1 MQGPAGPTISPPDY
15 TGGSLLNLV
24 AELER
29 RLTGSALHPGL
40 HGGLAD
46 LVPEAETYVLVLF
59 DGLGDHQLDHPTA
72 APLRASRVAA
82 LDAPFP
88 TTTTVS
94 MSTIATGMSPAEHGL
109 LGYELWL
116 PEVDEVVRTIKWMTL
131 WGEPIDHDYP
141 GFLPAPNLW
150 ERVTAAGA
158 EPITVQPWNFGGSPM
173 SQMLYRGCRFEPWW
187 SEDDAPRAT
196 ASLAGEPGR
205 LVFLYVPHVDFA
217 AHVAG
222 QGDPAYSEALG
233 IAATVWSSLAAAL
246 PDGAVAIG
254 TADHGHVD
262 VPPGR
267 HHEISKGE
275 QGDRIL
281 YGDSR
286 AMFVR
291 GAPLDPPSGGAW
303 VPRSDMEEWWGPGN
317 RHPRFGER
325 APDGVLVAPDGGALL
340 HRHSDDRL
348 IGQHGAL
355 TPEEMR
361 IPLLV
366 AESV

>member
-1 MQGPAGPTISPPDY
+1 MTDAATPTIAVPDY
-15 TGGSLLNLV
+15 AGGSLLNLV

-40 HGGLAD
+40 HPDLAD
-46 LVPEAETYVLVLF
+46 LVPQAETYVLVLF
-59 DGLGDHQLDHPTA
+59 DGLGDHQLAHPA
-72 APLRASRVAA
+72 ATPLRRSRVGA

-94 MSTIATGMSPAEHGL
+94 MATVATGMSPAEHGL

-131 WGEPIDHDYP
+131 WGEPIDHDYA

-150 ERVTAAGA
+150 ERLGAAGA
-158 EPITVQPWNFGGSPM
+158 EPITVQPWNFGGSAM

-187 SEDDAPRAT
+187 SEDDAPHAAAT
-196 ASLAGEPGR
+196 LAADPGR

-217 AHVAG
+217 AHMVG
-222 QGDPAYSEALG
+222 QGDPAYDDALA
-233 IAATVWSSLAAAL
+233 IAARVWSGLTEAL

-262 VPPGR
+262 VPPER
-267 HHEISKGE
+267 RHEIPKGD
-275 QGDRIL
+275 QDGRIL

-291 GAPLDPPSGGAW
+291 GAPLDPPPGGMW
-303 VPRSDMEEWWGPGN
+303 VPRAEMESWWGPGD
-317 RHPRFGER
+317 RHPSFQER
-325 APDGVLVAPDGGALL
+325 APDGVLVAPDGGAVL

-348 IGQHGAL
+348 VGQHGGL
-355 TPEEMR
+355 TDGERR

-366 AESV
+366 AAAV